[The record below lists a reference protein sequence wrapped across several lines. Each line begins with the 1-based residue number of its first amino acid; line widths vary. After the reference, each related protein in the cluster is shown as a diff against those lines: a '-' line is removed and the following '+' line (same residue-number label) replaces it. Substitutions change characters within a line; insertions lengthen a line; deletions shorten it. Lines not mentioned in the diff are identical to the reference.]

1 MNITKLHRSI
11 TIKLASLFV
20 IYVTTTFL
28 SGCYVADFLKPEF
41 PPYAA
46 ARNAGYHAT
55 VLKSS
60 SAADVLNTIHLPK
73 YELLSQ
79 SKNVIASTG
88 EKKRKGFKKWFK
100 MVAFDEQDLLARRKY
115 LFTEDERPKQVAVE
129 PWEYLRFDCQVVLE
143 QTILDEPYANENARR
158 IAILKQILKDFR
170 IDIADVKLDN
180 DILDISGLMVNQALK
195 AALVRLDQS
204 PAIATKLSDER
215 GIEFS
220 HIILNKGRIR
230 LVIDGDIATVKL
242 RAGSAVTKK
251 FKKEM

>member
-1 MNITKLHRSI
+1 MNITKPGKII
-11 TIKLASLFV
+11 TIKLTALFAV
-20 IYVTTTFL
+20 YIATTLL
-28 SGCYVADFLKPEF
+28 SGCYVYDLAKPEF
-41 PPYAA
+41 PPYAK

-60 SAADVLNTIHLPK
+60 NAADVLNTIHLPK

-100 MVAFDEQDLLARRKY
+100 MVAFDEQDLLAKRKY
-115 LFTEDERPKQVAVE
+115 LFTEDERPKQLAVE

-143 QTILDEPYANENARR
+143 QEILDEPYANENARR
-158 IAILKQILKDFR
+158 IEILKQILKDFR
-170 IDIADVKLDN
+170 TDIADVKLDN
-180 DILDISGLMVNQALK
+180 DILNVSGLMVNQAIE
-195 AALVRLDQS
+195 AALLRLDQS
-204 PAIATKLSDER
+204 PAIAAKLSDEG
-215 GIEFS
+215 GIKFS
-220 HIILNKGRIR
+220 HIILNKGKVR